1 MTEATQSSP
10 GFLGFT
16 ASSFMF
22 FVNPRLN
29 DVWKRK
35 RTDTEPA
42 DATTRKCSARAEPA
56 GAAEMHTHAH
66 AIKCTRIYVH
76 MHASAQIVLREVS
89 SHAYFPIT
97 HEERTT
103 HASFVS
109 QKRDLCLAHSRCL
122 VISHFPALCASLRPQ
137 DHCDANHFSSLYS
150 SLISHRVHFRV
161 KGGRNLHPA
170 SPPSAQHLSSS
181 LFLLLFLFF

>member
-1 MTEATQSSP
+1 MKQAHWAVLQPLAPARSRGTPDSEPSGLRVPSRRSHISLPFTAMTEATQSSP

-35 RTDTEPA
+35 RTDTEPT
-42 DATTRKCSARAEPA
+42 DATTRKRSVRAEPA

-66 AIKCTRIYVH
+66 ASKCTHIYVH

-89 SHAYFPIT
+89 SHTYFPIT

-103 HASFVS
+103 HSSFVS

-122 VISHFPALCASLRPQ
+122 IIPE
-137 DHCDANHFSSLYS
+137 
-150 SLISHRVHFRV
+150 
-161 KGGRNLHPA
+161 
-170 SPPSAQHLSSS
+170 
-181 LFLLLFLFF
+181 